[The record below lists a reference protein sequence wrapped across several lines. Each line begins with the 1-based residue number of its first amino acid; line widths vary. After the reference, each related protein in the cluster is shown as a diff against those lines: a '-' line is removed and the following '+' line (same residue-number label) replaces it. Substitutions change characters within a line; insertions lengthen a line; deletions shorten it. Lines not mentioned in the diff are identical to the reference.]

1 MAKTSD
7 KMDKITR
14 KKSDARMRV
23 RTCKGKL
30 YDMPRMPLKLKVRVV
45 KTEPVEVL
53 VYGGVSWT
61 PVETTTPNSGTYIPY
76 PAVHHRSKA
85 TKKTDHALSRPHGLQ
100 RTRCEI
106 IEATV
111 RTRRLLWAGTVVRI
125 PNDRQPERAMTHEL
139 DGTVMVG

>member
-30 YDMPRMPLKLKVRVV
+30 YDRPRMPLKLKVRVV

-53 VYGGVSWT
+53 VYGGVS
-61 PVETTTPNSGTYIPY
+61 
-76 PAVHHRSKA
+76 
-85 TKKTDHALSRPHGLQ
+85 
-100 RTRCEI
+100 
-106 IEATV
+106 
-111 RTRRLLWAGTVVRI
+111 
-125 PNDRQPERAMTHEL
+125 
-139 DGTVMVG
+139 